1 MGCSDKDGLMRV
13 PFYFL
18 TKSKDSLIDGP
29 SERRRSDATPHRRQ
43 QFVPQD
49 DLALAL
55 SKVPQDLELL
65 RRQGDGF
72 PA

>member
-1 MGCSDKDGLMRV
+1 MGCSDKDWLMRV
-13 PFYFL
+13 LFYFL

-29 SERRRSDATPHRRQ
+29 GEGRRSDATPNRRQ
-43 QFVPQD
+43 QFVPRD
-49 DLALAL
+49 HLALAL
-55 SKVPQDLELL
+55 CQVPQDLELL